1 MSKLPM
7 DSKMLTELHNLKI
20 LVIGDLMID
29 HYMWGKFE
37 RISPEAPVPIVDIV
51 SEEVTLGGAGNVL
64 KNLNGFGASADI
76 VSVVGDDTSAD
87 ELFVLL
93 ADAGFSLNGI
103 YRQPGRTTS
112 KKSRILASKHQMMR
126 IDKESKQPVNSES
139 EDFIIDFVRANITSY
154 NLLLLSDYL
163 KGTLTP
169 RVLAEIIAC
178 ARENNVTVI
187 VDPKGTDYSKYR
199 GANIIKPNK
208 KEAALATGI
217 DITDAETLK
226 AAAQNLQKQTGVD
239 AVVVTLS
246 EEGMAI
252 YNDHFEIIPT
262 KASEVFDVTGAGDT
276 VLASI
281 GICVASGM
289 EIKDACIFANH
300 AAAIVVAKIGSA
312 VTTVQAVLTHIKNS

>member
-1 MSKLPM
+1 M
-7 DSKMLTELHNLKI
+7 DSKMLNELHNIKI
-20 LVIGDLMID
+20 LVVGDLMID

-37 RISPEAPVPIVDIV
+37 RISPEAPVPIIDIV

-64 KNLNGFGASADI
+64 KNLNSFGVSADV
-76 VSVVGDDTSAD
+76 VSVVGDDNSAD

-93 ADAGFSLNGI
+93 NDAGFDVNGI
-103 YRQPGRTTS
+103 LRQAGRVTS
-112 KKSRILASKHQMMR
+112 KKSRVLASKHQMMR
-126 IDKESKQPVNSES
+126 FDRESKQPVNPAS
-139 EDFIIDFVRANITSY
+139 EDFIIDFVKANITNY
-154 NLLLLSDYL
+154 KLVLLSDYL
-163 KGTLTP
+163 KGTLTS
-169 RVLAEIIAC
+169 RILSKVIAC

-187 VDPKGTDYSKYR
+187 VDPKGSDYSKYH

-208 KEAALATGI
+208 KEAAIATGI
-217 DITDAETLK
+217 DIVDAETLK
-226 AAAQNLQKQTGVD
+226 AAAQNLQEQTGAD
-239 AVVVTLS
+239 AIVVTLS

-276 VLASI
+276 VLASV

-289 EIKDACIFANH
+289 GIKDACIFANH

-312 VTTVQAVLTHIKNS
+312 VTTVQAVLTHIENS